1 MKEIIKKVSNLG
13 TLEATQ
19 NFDVPTTFIK
29 EIYSILSEFLF
40 ENVNKTS
47 NWVTYKALRIYYA
60 KQTLKVVKYRIY
72 KNFI

>member
-29 EIYSILSEFLF
+29 EIYSILSGFLF
-40 ENVNKTS
+40 ENVNKTL

-60 KQTLKVVKYRIY
+60 KQTLTVVKY
-72 KNFI
+72 FV

>member
-40 ENVNKTS
+40 ENVNKTL

>member
-40 ENVNKTS
+40 ENVNKTL

-60 KQTLKVVKYRIY
+60 KQTLTVVKY
-72 KNFI
+72 FV

>member
-40 ENVNKTS
+40 ENVNKTL
-47 NWVTYKALRIYYA
+47 NWVTYKVLRIYYA